1 MLEEVIYIIRST
13 KPIKALGLLG
23 IPTFILQ
30 QALLALKTQFVQLF
44 QACLDLG
51 YHLIAFKT
59 ANTIIL

>member
-1 MLEEVIYIIRST
+1 M
-13 KPIKALGLLG
+13 KAPGPLG

-51 YHLIAFKT
+51 YYPIAFKT
-59 ANTIIL
+59 ANTIIFQKLDKDDYSQPKLY

>member
-1 MLEEVIYIIRST
+1 MLEEVTYIIRST
-13 KPIKALGLLG
+13 KLIKVLGLLG

-30 QALLALKTQFVQLF
+30 QVLLVLKTQFIQLF

-51 YHLIAFKT
+51 YYSIAFKT